1 MGNQPASAKG
11 ATSAPALQNNAL
23 LTHYKSKEI
32 CLFAYLF
39 VCFVVMFAKMHS
51 CLELLYANL
60 KAPEREAG
68 GLWSGAGCAA
78 PCKQTGVFKA
88 GPEEFANAF
97 I

>member
-1 MGNQPASAKG
+1 
-11 ATSAPALQNNAL
+11 
-23 LTHYKSKEI
+23 
-32 CLFAYLF
+32 
-39 VCFVVMFAKMHS
+39 MFAKMHS